1 MTAKEIFEAKEK
13 IQLKKE
19 KNFEKL
25 RTSNFKNI
33 LEKLQEKDNARLA
46 IIQSIPKKLR
56 IRFTFQS
63 ERNLIKR

>member
-13 IQLKKE
+13 IQIKKE

-25 RTSNFKNI
+25 RSTNFKNI

-46 IIQSIPKKLR
+46 IIEQYKTAVK
-56 IRFTFQS
+56 TQ
-63 ERNLIKR
+63 E

>member
-1 MTAKEIFEAKEK
+1 MTSKEIYEAKEK

-25 RTSNFKNI
+25 RTTNFKNI

-46 IIQSIPKKLR
+46 IIEQYK
-56 IRFTFQS
+56 T
-63 ERNLIKR
+63 

>member
-46 IIQSIPKKLR
+46 IIEQYKTSVKN
-56 IRFTFQS
+56 Q
-63 ERNLIKR
+63 E

>member
-1 MTAKEIFEAKEK
+1 MINNRIYWDET
-13 IQLKKE
+13 KE

-46 IIQSIPKKLR
+46 IIEQYKVSLK
-56 IRFTFQS
+56 
-63 ERNLIKR
+63 N